1 MPDYVRV
8 ANFEG
13 DESALDAIV
22 SEISSADGPP
32 EGVPGKR
39 ILVLANREEGQ
50 IVIVVR
56 FGSKEDLETGSAT
69 LDAMSP
75 PDDSGMRRVSVDKFE
90 VVLERDAP

>member
-13 DESALDAIV
+13 DDAALDAIIQ
-22 SEISSADGPP
+22 EISSSEGPP

-56 FGSKEDLETGSAT
+56 FGSQEDLETGAAT
-69 LDAMSP
+69 LDGMSP
-75 PDDSGMRRVSVDKFE
+75 PDDAGMRRVSVDTFE
-90 VVLERDAP
+90 VVLEREAP